1 MASPLDIINETLD
14 LVNGQLNDL
23 GVEVSPFVSQV
34 LMLVLIVVILT
45 AMRNKFLPLSKLDS
59 KGAAM
64 LAAPVLIGL
73 VILTSWTDQFF
84 NPPPK
89 FIVAGVIRAANP
101 DGLVLDLLGPDGHA
115 MQRGDPVI
123 EQSSGEFFARYDYGV
138 TRYPRQIRIS
148 QMGCGTTLTPVNL
161 AQLRAG
167 HDFQIIHSCGG
178 DV

>member
-14 LVNGQLNDL
+14 LVSGQLRDL
-23 GVEVSPFVSQV
+23 GVEVSPFTSQV
-34 LMLVLIVVILT
+34 IMLVLIAVILT
-45 AMRNKFLPLSKLDS
+45 AMRKKFQPLSNLDG

-73 VILTSWTDQFF
+73 VILASWADQFF

-89 FIVAGVIRAANP
+89 FVIAGVIHAENL

-115 MQRGDPVI
+115 MQRGGPVI

-148 QMGCGTTLTPVNL
+148 QMGCSTTLTPVNL

-167 HDFQIIHSCGG
+167 HDFQIIHSCGS